1 MLFSKSFNFTITFGN
16 SNELLGSLLFKF
28 IHHGFRFTLDLKIM
42 IKMNT
47 RKLITSLLLIM
58 VTGITL
64 AQNASYSEM
73 YLFEFVGEVTTQGE
87 RPNNVLIRAMDGDT
101 CFSSYST
108 RSNGKFAFAGEAEKH
123 FILQFEKPGFKTKQ
137 LILILDNI
145 EHLKGQIKTFKFEVN
160 LTKTKK
166 GESDEQELSLVDVIE
181 ISNSGNQFIYKSN
194 RNRSEYLFKSE
205 QLANHL

>member
-1 MLFSKSFNFTITFGN
+1 MN
-16 SNELLGSLLFKF
+16 S
-28 IHHGFRFTLDLKIM
+28 
-42 IKMNT
+42 
-47 RKLITSLLLIM
+47 RKLITALLLIM

-73 YLFEFVGEVTTQGE
+73 YLFEFVGKVTAQGE
-87 RPNNVLIRAMDGDT
+87 SSKNVLIKAMDGDS
-101 CFSSYST
+101 CFSNYRT

-123 FILQFEKPGFKTKQ
+123 FVLQFEKPGFKTKQ
-137 LILILDNI
+137 LILITDNI
-145 EHLKGQIKTFKFEVN
+145 NHLKDQLNTFKFEVN

-205 QLANHL
+205 QLANRL